1 MRLEARDERLP
12 VTFDLDVRNRDIC
25 DAEHGMSYRLPLDLD
40 ALRTGVRGG
49 QSFTYLPFYG
59 HTAQPGRITNAV
71 YSQFYPVDFEV
82 DGERFRWAE
91 QWMMA
96 SKARL
101 FGDQEALAAILAA
114 AEPQVC
120 KHIGRTVRNYC
131 DERWNAARFDMVVE
145 GNIAKFGQ
153 NVPLRDH
160 LLASGDAILVEAAPS
175 DQIWGIGCGRDDP
188 AVHDPLFW
196 RGRNLLGF
204 ALVKVRAILRGE
216 IASPTDGKRLRPM
229 P

>member
-1 MRLEARDERLP
+1 M
-12 VTFDLDVRNRDIC
+12 T
-25 DAEHGMSYRLPLDLD
+25 YRLPLDVD
-40 ALRTGVRGG
+40 ALCAGVRDG

-59 HTAQPGRITNAV
+59 HSAQPGRITNAV

-82 DGERFRWAE
+82 DGERFRCAE

-96 SKARL
+96 AKARL
-101 FGDQEALAAILAA
+101 FGDQKALAAILAA

-120 KHIGRTVRNYC
+120 KSIGRMVRNYC
-131 DERWNAARFDMVVE
+131 DERWNEARFDLVVE

-153 NVPLRDH
+153 NSPLRDH

-175 DQIWGIGCGRDDP
+175 DLIWGIGCGRDDP
-188 AVHDPLFW
+188 AARDPLRW

-204 ALVKVRAILRGE
+204 ALVKVRATLRGE
-216 IASPTDGKRLRPM
+216 IAPPNEGKRQQPAPRSAAD
-229 P
+229 